1 MPKPY
6 KSYRALGEDYIRQY
20 PELEGQDPE
29 AIGRKAAPQLKDR
42 GITVVED
49 FGDIDV
55 GETLSNF
62 PGDFVKTGGEVA
74 EGIGQAISHPIDT
87 AQGVWNLGTGG
98 VSALALRGKDEDDD
112 GLLATLGRGIATDE
126 DRQGARDFVQ
136 QVGETLEPASIQQ
149 RPANALATLTDLI
162 PYGPAAAKTLGTLA
176 RAGGRTG
183 RIGKAVGAVA
193 ERADLLSPSRAVEA
207 AAVLPFKAAKKAA
220 GATKRGAGGL
230 LSRIA
235 KGTTEAAEDVR
246 TTGTPLREEAL
257 ANALGVTSG
266 TSQRFIA
273 ELMNR
278 RKDSRFVEVLRRV
291 RKKPVAEAARDL
303 QVVVLEAV
311 NKLQERMSA
320 TFNAAIGKVDIGK
333 TLDMAP
339 IQKLI
344 AAQLEEM
351 KITIA
356 KDGAMKM
363 GGSELTKI
371 GGGRMIVKG
380 ELREL
385 MEVPQPT
392 PQPDKMIATPAD
404 AHVVDQINRMTPQDD
419 IPAAPNVKKASELH
433 LRRGLLDEAIS
444 VLDPLV
450 PISKKAHHV
459 LVNTRKILADYL
471 EDNLGAEYKAAM
483 GDYRKSSVLRD
494 NLQTNLS
501 IEPGQLSKV
510 GSETLIK
517 GGTQEGVLRKI
528 YGSFGSNDPTG
539 ATRLDALR
547 QLENAT
553 GVDNIIPTAMAGV
566 AKSWTGGGLIVRN
579 EIAQMG
585 RLAFAGTAFSMA
597 GLSALPAFV
606 LFSPRLISEAI
617 IRLGPTV
624 AAASRLADRG
634 GKMTKSARAKFN
646 ASSLKISKKMEELDA
661 LTGGQLRARAQ
672 REGWNIAQLMER
684 MDVQLEEEERE

>member
-1 MPKPY
+1 VGEDNRMPKPY

-55 GETLSNF
+55 VETLSNY
-62 PGDFVKTGGEVA
+62 PADFVKTSGEVV
-74 EGIGQAISHPIDT
+74 EGLGQAISHPIDT
-87 AQGVWNLGTGG
+87 AQAVWNLGTGG
-98 VSALALRGKDEDDD
+98 VS
-112 GLLATLGRGIATDE
+112 
-126 DRQGARDFVQ
+126 
-136 QVGETLEPASIQQ
+136 ETLEPANIQQ
-149 RPANALATLTDLI
+149 RPANALATISDLI
-162 PYGPAAAKTLGTLA
+162 PVGPGKVATLGKLA

-193 ERADLLSPSRAVEA
+193 ERAPLLSPSRAVEA

-311 NKLQERMSA
+311 NKLQDKMSA

-339 IQKLI
+339 IQRLI
-344 AAQLEEM
+344 AAQLEDV

-356 KDGAMKM
+356 PDGAMSM

-404 AHVVDQINRMTPQDD
+404 AHVVDQTNRMTPQDD

-528 YGSFGSNDPTG
+528 YGSFGSDAATG

-553 GVDNIIPTAMAGV
+553 GVDDVISTAMAGV
-566 AKSWTGGGLIVRN
+566 ASGWTGGGLIVRN

-585 RLAFAGTAFSMA
+585 RAMLGVATLNFTGFMGAI
-597 GLSALPAFV
+597 PAFV
-606 LFSPRLISEAI
+606 LFSPRLLSEAI

-624 AAASRLADRG
+624 SAASRLADRG

-646 ASSLKISKKMEELDA
+646 ASALKISKKMEELDA